1 MKTVVDNKGAKKQ
14 AFVFPGQ
21 GSQAVGMGWE
31 LFCASPAAKEVFQ
44 EADASLGVDLSGL
57 MFNGPSPELQDTINS
72 QPAIMT
78 VSIAAWKA
86 WEEMAGPDASKPAVL
101 AGHSLGE
108 YTAMVVADVIE
119 FADAVKLARERGRL
133 MQAASKD
140 RPGSMAAVIGL
151 NEFALEQICSET
163 GVELANINSDD
174 QIVISGDRIAVA
186 RAVDLAFARGAK
198 RTIPLPVSGAFH
210 SSCMQGAK
218 LGLVQALGSLEF
230 RDPQVPIIANSDCAP
245 LTTSDAVRT
254 ELIQG
259 LCRCVHWK
267 ENVRYMV
274 ASGVSQFL
282 EFGPA
287 GVLSGL
293 IKRIDRG
300 VEAVALSDP
309 ESINKLTSDAA

>member
-1 MKTVVDNKGAKKQ
+1 MKTVVDNHGAKKQ
-14 AFVFPGQ
+14 AYVFPGQ
-21 GSQAVGMGWE
+21 GSQSVGMGWE
-31 LFCASPAAKEVFQ
+31 LFCASPAAREVFQ
-44 EADASLGVDLSGL
+44 EADASLGVDLSSL
-57 MFNGPSPELQDTINS
+57 IFNGPSRELQDTINS

-78 VSIAAWKA
+78 VSIACWKA
-86 WEEMAGPDASKPAVL
+86 WEEMAGPAASKPVVL

-108 YTAMVVADVIE
+108 YTAMVVAGVMG
-119 FADAVKLARERGRL
+119 FGDAVKLARERGRL

-174 QIVISGDRIAVA
+174 QIVISGDKIAVA
-186 RAVDLAFARGAK
+186 RAVDLAFARGAR

-218 LGLVQALGSLEF
+218 LGLAQAVGALAF

-245 LTTSDAVRT
+245 LSTGDAVRK

-267 ENVRYMV
+267 ENVRLMV

-287 GVLSGL
+287 GVLAGL